1 MAAAYD
7 SYDYLSYWNERKYEH
22 ESEVYALRS
31 FLGRIPVINKAIEI
45 GGGFGRLAPFYLF
58 RAKKI
63 TLTDPSAKLLSLA
76 RKQLREYKNVE
87 YIQTSLEGL
96 KTKFRRGSY
105 DLVLMIRVLHHIPNI
120 DEAINAVSYLVPN
133 DGYFIFEFA
142 NKIHAKAVLTQ
153 LLKGNFGF
161 LKNQE
166 SVDIRSEE
174 SRLARTLP
182 FLNHHPKVIEEVLLK
197 HGFEIVEKRSVSN
210 IRSPRLKKHIPISVL
225 LWVEKLLQIPLSYLN
240 FGPSI
245 FVLAHKRG

>member
-31 FLGRIPVINKAIEI
+31 FLRKIPVINRAIEI

-63 TLTDPSAKLLSLA
+63 TLTDPSAKLLSIA
-76 RKQLREYKNVE
+76 RKQLREYKNIE
-87 YIQTSLEGL
+87 YIQISLENL

-105 DLVLMIRVLHHIPNI
+105 DLVLMIRVLHHIPNL
-120 DEAINAVSYLVPN
+120 DEAIDAVSYLVPH

-142 NKIHAKAVLTQ
+142 NKIHAKAVVTQ
-153 LLKGNFGF
+153 ILKGNFGF
-161 LKNQE
+161 LNDRT
-166 SVDIRSEE
+166 SIDIRSEE
-174 SRLARTLP
+174 SKLNRTLP
-182 FLNHHPKVIEEVLLK
+182 FLNHHPKVIEEVLSK
-197 HGFEIVEKRSVSN
+197 HGFEIIEKRSVSN
-210 IRSPRLKKHIPISVL
+210 IRSPYAKKHIPISVL
-225 LWVEKLLQIPLSYLN
+225 LWVEKLLQSPLSYLN

-245 FVLAHKRG
+245 FVLARKRG